1 MSSLETGASS
11 LQAGMSPLQVGASS
25 LEEGAS
31 SLQVGASSLESGE
44 SSLGTSSLVEV
55 APNPPPMPRGD
66 AASSEAVPL
75 ALRGITKRWGKG
87 RAPVLDGLDLSLQ
100 PGTATW
106 VGGRN
111 GAGKTT
117 MLRIAAGLIEPER
130 GRAEVWGVSAREN
143 RARYQ
148 KLLWFLPAGDRG
160 LYARLTVRGQLA
172 FWARIAMVPR
182 ERFAASI
189 EEAIDTFRLEEL
201 ADQRV
206 DRISM
211 GQRQR
216 LRLAMTFLPEPEIV
230 LLDEPL
236 TSLDGEGAALLREAI
251 DELLA
256 RDGAIL
262 WCSPSGEQLDM
273 RFDARWELDE
283 GRLVAA

>member
-1 MSSLETGASS
+1 VTLRSLDAPVP
-11 LQAGMSPLQVGASS
+11 APNRA
-25 LEEGAS
+25 
-31 SLQVGASSLESGE
+31 
-44 SSLGTSSLVEV
+44 GTSV
-55 APNPPPMPRGD
+55 AAPIGVATPEAET
-66 AASSEAVPL
+66 AAAATKTEAAATEATATEAAAEAMPL
-75 ALRGITKRWGKG
+75 ALRGVTKRWSKG
-87 RAPVLDGLDLSLQ
+87 CAPVLDGLDLMLE

-160 LYARLTVRGQLA
+160 LYARLTVRAQLA
-172 FWARIAMVPR
+172 FWARIALVPR
-182 ERFAASI
+182 PRFRASI
-189 EEAIDTFRLEEL
+189 QHAIDAFQLREL
-201 ADQRV
+201 AEQRV

-236 TSLDGEGAALLREAI
+236 TSLDGEGAALLEEAI
-251 DELLA
+251 HELLA
-256 RDGAIL
+256 REGSVL
-262 WCSPSGEQLDM
+262 WCSPSGEPLDM
-273 RFDARWELDE
+273 RFDARWELRD
-283 GRLVAA
+283 GRLAPA